1 MKKFV
6 WIVVV
11 IIVIVILV
19 LVLSKGKKEE
29 ASKNKFNGNDTVI
42 AKLGDISIILDEVG
56 EIKPVKEVNVK
67 SKISGKI
74 KKLYVEEGELIDEGD
89 IIAEVEPDMQQ
100 AQTLS
105 RIKSNLQTA
114 EIELET
120 AQKNFNSD
128 RKLYE
133 KDFISDDEWLASQNA
148 LKKAEINYQSALEQY
163 QLIQE
168 IGITEENLRI
178 TAPVSG
184 TIIQKNVEEGEM
196 VVSSESYSGGTV
208 ILTIADLSKMIILA
222 EINEIDIGKISISQ
236 PVDISIEAF
245 PDADYKGK
253 ITHIAPMAKIGN
265 NNIRVFDIKISIENL
280 TPNLKPGMSA
290 NVTIIGRTSKNVITV
305 PIQAIFQDE
314 NGNNIVYKVESDTL
328 ITPQIVKTGIN
339 DLEKVEIIE
348 GIAAGDTIS
357 LKEKPK
363 TNNVNSKIRTRI
375 RMN

>member
-168 IGITEENLRI
+168 IGITEENLKI

-184 TIIQKNVEEGEM
+184 TVIHKDVEEGEM

-363 TNNVNSKIRTRI
+363 TNNANSKIRTRI

>member
-6 WIVVV
+6 WIVV
-11 IIVIVILV
+11 IIVAIVILI
-19 LVLSKGKKEE
+19 LGLSSGKKKEV
-29 ASKNKFNGNDTVI
+29 SKNKFDGNNTVI

-56 EIKPVKEVNVK
+56 EIMPIREVNVK

-74 KKLYVEEGELIDEGD
+74 KKMYIEEGELIDEGD

-114 EIELET
+114 EIELKT
-120 AQKNFNSD
+120 AQINFDSD
-128 RKLYE
+128 KKLYE
-133 KDFISDDEWLASQNA
+133 KNFISDNDWLKSQNA
-148 LKKAEINYQSALEQY
+148 LKRAEISYQSALEQY

-168 IGITEENLRI
+168 IGITEENLKI

-184 TIIQKNVEEGEM
+184 TVIHKDVEEGEM

-253 ITHIAPMAKIGN
+253 ITHIAPMAKIGK

-280 TPNLKPGMSA
+280 TPNLRPGMSA
-290 NVTIIGRTSKNVITV
+290 NVTIIGKTSKDVITV

-314 NGNNIVYKVESDTL
+314 NGNSIIYIIKSDTL

-348 GIAAGDTIS
+348 GIAVGDTIS
-357 LKEKPK
+357 LKEKAK
-363 TNNVNSKIRTRI
+363 TNTENSKRRTRI

>member
-363 TNNVNSKIRTRI
+363 TNNANSKIRTRI

>member
-168 IGITEENLRI
+168 IGITEENLKI

-184 TIIQKNVEEGEM
+184 TVIHKDVEEGEM

-363 TNNVNSKIRTRI
+363 TNNAYSKIRTRI